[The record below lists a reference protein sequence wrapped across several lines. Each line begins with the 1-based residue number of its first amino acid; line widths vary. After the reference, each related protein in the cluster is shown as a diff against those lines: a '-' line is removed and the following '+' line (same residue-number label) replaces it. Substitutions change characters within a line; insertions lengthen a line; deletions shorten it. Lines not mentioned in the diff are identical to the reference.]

1 MTCPVY
7 GERVNHQTREHRPMQ
22 HGPVDV
28 AIVTAL
34 VVEREAVLKHL
45 DTLTPIQDDA
55 KPLTYYRGQ
64 VTIPTQTQPFP

>member
-1 MTCPVY
+1 
-7 GERVNHQTREHRPMQ
+7 MQ

-28 AIVTAL
+28 AIVTSL

-45 DTLTPIQDDA
+45 DTFIRIQDDA
-55 KPLTYYRGQ
+55 KPLTYYRGH